1 MAVAA
6 TTSATTA
13 SGTSATGTT
22 RSASKAGT
30 DYQSFLKLLVAQMKN
45 QDPTDPAD
53 PTQYVA
59 QLATFSQVE
68 QTVQTNSK
76 LDQLLQSSALGQAGS
91 IVGHTV
97 TSADGTVTGTAK
109 EVKLGSSGLIAVL
122 GSGTEVNIGTGVTIG
137 DKP

>member
-1 MAVAA
+1 MAVPA
-6 TTSATTA
+6 TSSATASTGTTA
-13 SGTSATGTT
+13 ETT
-22 RSASKAGT
+22 RSAAKAGT

-68 QTVQTNSK
+68 QSIQTNSK
-76 LDQLLQSSALGQAGS
+76 LDQLLQSSALAQAGG
-91 IVGHTV
+91 IIGHTV

-109 EVKLGSSGLIAVL
+109 EVKLGTDGLIAVL
-122 GSGTEVNIGTGVTIG
+122 TSGTEVPVGPGVTIG
-137 DKP
+137 AAQ